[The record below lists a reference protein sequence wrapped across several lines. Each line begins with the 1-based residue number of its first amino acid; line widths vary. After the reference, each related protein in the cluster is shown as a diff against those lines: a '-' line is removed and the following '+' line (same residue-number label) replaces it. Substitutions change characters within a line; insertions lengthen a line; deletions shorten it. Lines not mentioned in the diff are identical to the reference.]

1 MKKFAMNFFRRRPD
15 LPATPSRQALRLAD
29 GLNDF
34 IAAFDKKGATE
45 LTELWRHW
53 DMVMGEE
60 LAPLARPLGHRNDI
74 LVIGAED
81 HLVQHELSFQTDEI
95 LERVNAF
102 LDKPRFT
109 AVQLTLIQGR
119 TMLDNPICE
128 RFARHG
134 QRTLFPA
141 PDPEK
146 VGGLLEEFDPDTPL
160 GRCYRRFVERFG
172 SSARAASQSAKKTTR
187 P

>member
-1 MKKFAMNFFRRRPD
+1 MTFFRRHPSSPD
-15 LPATPSRQALRLAD
+15 TPPRQAIRLAE

-34 IAAFDKKGATE
+34 ISAFDKKGSAE

-60 LAPLARPLGHRNDI
+60 LAALARPLGHNNDI
-74 LVIGAED
+74 LVVGADD
-81 HLVQHELSFQTDEI
+81 HLAQQELSFQTEEI

-109 AVQLTLIQGR
+109 GVRLTLIQGR
-119 TMLDNPICE
+119 TILDNPIRD
-128 RFARHG
+128 RFAR
-134 QRTLFPA
+134 REREPLFP
-141 PDPEK
+141 PPNPEK
-146 VGGLLEEFDPDTPL
+146 VGALLDRFDPDTPL

-172 SSARAASQSAKKTTR
+172 NRARTAPQSAQKTTR